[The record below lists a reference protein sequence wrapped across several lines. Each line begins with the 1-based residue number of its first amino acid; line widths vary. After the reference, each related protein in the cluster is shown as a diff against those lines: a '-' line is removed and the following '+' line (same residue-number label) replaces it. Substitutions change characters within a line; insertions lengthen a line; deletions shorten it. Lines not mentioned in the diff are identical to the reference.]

1 MNSGGRLDR
10 AAMVLGAVSIISAA
24 FVFVQ
29 GNFQIVQIGGAGLV
43 VALVL
48 GSLAVVAGW
57 FNERTLMLAAGGGF
71 LLAAA
76 VQLSLLA
83 GGGSGFLGGN
93 ASTVSLWLGLKKHPM
108 KLTDRLAHG
117 QSGVPSESSRQ
128 GQRFPASEARD
139 CPYDRWVKGV

>member
-10 AAMVLGAVSIISAA
+10 AAMELGAVSIISAG

-29 GNFQIVQIGGAGLV
+29 GDFQIVQIGGAGLV

-57 FNERTLMLAAGGGF
+57 FNERTLMLAAGAGF

-83 GGGSGFLGGN
+83 GGSSGLLGGN
-93 ASTVSLWLGLKKHPM
+93 ASTFSLWLGLGIGLVAIGM
-108 KLTDRLAHG
+108 
-117 QSGVPSESSRQ
+117 GVPRPE
-128 GQRFPASEARD
+128 PAEEAS
-139 CPYDRWVKGV
+139 YETY

>member
-57 FNERTLMLAAGGGF
+57 FNERTLMLAAGAGF

-93 ASTVSLWLGLKKHPM
+93 ASTVSLWLGLGVGLVAIGM
-108 KLTDRLAHG
+108 
-117 QSGVPSESSRQ
+117 GVPRPE
-128 GQRFPASEARD
+128 PAEEAAYETD
-139 CPYDRWVKGV
+139 